1 MTDTNVIKL
10 AQPGTF
16 TDSLTEILRNGAHA
30 LLAQA
35 VELEVTDFIGRY
47 ADLKTA
53 AGRQRLVR
61 HGHLPNREIMTGIGP
76 VAVRQP
82 RVRDREPSEGER
94 IRFSSSILPP
104 YARRTKSLE
113 VLIPI
118 LYLKGIS
125 TGDFEEALGALLGK
139 DAGGLSASTIGR
151 LKEAW
156 ADEHARWLDRDL
168 SGKRYV
174 YFWVDGIYVQARLE
188 DDAQCLLVIIG
199 ATAEGKKELVGLADG
214 IRESAQSWKELL
226 LDLKRRGLTI
236 GPQLA
241 VADGALGFWKAIDQV
256 WPKTYAQR
264 CWVHK
269 TANVLNKLPRSLQA
283 KAKRALQD
291 IWMAETRQ
299 DAEAAFDGFIECY
312 GLKYEKAVECLSED
326 RVPLLAF
333 YDFPAE
339 HWKHLRTT
347 NPIESTFATVRH
359 RTIRSRGCLSNKTA
373 LAMIFK
379 LAQAAE
385 KSWHRLRGHDQL
397 PKVICG
403 VKFNNESRSSD
414 RKLNPLPPDPPVTKI
429 WR

>member
-10 AQPGTF
+10 AQPGSF

-61 HGHLPNREIMTGIGP
+61 HGHLPKREIMTGIGP

-168 SGKRYV
+168 SAKQYV

-199 ATAEGKKELVGLADG
+199 ATPEGKKELVGLADG

-269 TANVLNKLPRSLQA
+269 TTNVLNKLPKSLQA

-385 KSWHRLRGHDQL
+385 RSWHRLRGYDQL

-403 VKFNNESRSSD
+403 VKFNDGIEVVR
-414 RKLNPLPPDPPVTKI
+414 LQAQTAAA
-429 WR
+429 